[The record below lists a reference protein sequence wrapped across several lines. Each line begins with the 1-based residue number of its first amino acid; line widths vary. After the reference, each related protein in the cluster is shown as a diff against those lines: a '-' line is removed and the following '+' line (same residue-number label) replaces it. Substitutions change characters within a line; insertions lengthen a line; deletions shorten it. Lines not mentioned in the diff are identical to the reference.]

1 MRSKSRHLTTG
12 LVLLIATAAL
22 AAPAVAQEASGQLRV
37 AVIDVTRLVT
47 DSVAGKEV
55 LESLQK
61 LSESKSAD
69 LKVLADELEGL
80 RGQINDGRLSLSE
93 ARISELERQLED
105 RSIAFRRARD
115 DADRQLKELQAQRF
129 ADIERRVMPI
139 INEVGQRNGYTMIF
153 NKFESGLVFAQD
165 SIDITD
171 EILRSFDAAVQSG
184 QEAESGT
191 AQGEGR

>member
-22 AAPAVAQEASGQLRV
+22 AAPAVAQEAPGQLRV